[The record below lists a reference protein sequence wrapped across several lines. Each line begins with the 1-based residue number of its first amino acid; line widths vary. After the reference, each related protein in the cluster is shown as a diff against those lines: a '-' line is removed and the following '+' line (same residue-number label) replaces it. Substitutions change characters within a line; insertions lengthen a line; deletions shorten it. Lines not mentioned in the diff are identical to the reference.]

1 MMPWRERLRG
11 LPVFGGGEPT
21 FDTSDVPST
30 PLELFE
36 RWLGEAIDAGLLQ
49 PHAMTLAT
57 AGPQAR
63 TLILKDVDARGFWFA
78 ASDDSPKGRA
88 LGADRHVALL
98 FYWRELG
105 RQVRIEG
112 VATKGSP
119 EESAADFL
127 DRSPSARAGVF
138 AGHQSEAVDR
148 VELDRAAARKRAES
162 GEVSPDWV
170 TWCVEPRSVEFWQA
184 EASREHTRL
193 RYEHGADGWVRH
205 VLVQ

>member
-1 MMPWRERLRG
+1 
-11 LPVFGGGEPT
+11 VFVGDEPT
-21 FDTSDVPST
+21 FELKGVPST
-30 PLELFE
+30 PLALFE
-36 RWLGEAIDAGLLQ
+36 RWLSEAIDCGVLQ

-63 TLILKDVDARGFWFA
+63 TLILKDVDARGFWFS

-105 RQVRIEG
+105 RQVRVEG
-112 VATKGSP
+112 VAVRGTP
-119 EESAADFL
+119 EQNSADFL
-127 DRSPSARAGVF
+127 ERSPSARAGVL
-138 AGHQSEAVDR
+138 AGHQSAPVDR
-148 VELDRAAARKRAES
+148 VELDLETARARAEA
-162 GEVSPDWV
+162 GDVADDWV

-193 RYEHGADGWVRH
+193 RYEHGPNGWERH
-205 VLVQ
+205 RLVP

>member
-1 MMPWRERLRG
+1 MFVG
-11 LPVFGGGEPT
+11 DEPT
-21 FDTSDVPST
+21 FELKGVPST
-30 PLELFE
+30 PLALFE
-36 RWLGEAIDAGLLQ
+36 RWLSEAIDGGVLQ

-63 TLILKDVDARGFWFA
+63 TLILKDVDARGFWFS

-105 RQVRIEG
+105 RQVRVEG
-112 VATKGSP
+112 VAVRGSA

-127 DRSPSARAGVF
+127 ERSPSARAGVL
-138 AGHQSEAVDR
+138 AGHQSAPVDR
-148 VELDRAAARKRAES
+148 VELDLETARARAEA
-162 GEVSPDWV
+162 GDVADDWV

-193 RYEHGADGWVRH
+193 RYQHGPNGWERH
-205 VLVQ
+205 RLVP

>member
-1 MMPWRERLRG
+1 MFVG
-11 LPVFGGGEPT
+11 DEPA
-21 FDTSDVPST
+21 FELKDVPST
-30 PLELFE
+30 PLALFE
-36 RWLGEAIDAGLLQ
+36 RWLSEAIDGGVLQ

-63 TLILKDVDARGFWFA
+63 TLILKDVDARGFWFS

-105 RQVRIEG
+105 RQVRVEG
-112 VATKGSP
+112 VAVRGTP
-119 EESAADFL
+119 EQNAADFL
-127 DRSPSARAGVF
+127 ERSPSARAGVL
-138 AGHQSEAVDR
+138 AGHQSAPVDR
-148 VELDRAAARKRAES
+148 VELDLETARARAEA
-162 GEVSPDWV
+162 GDVADDWV

-193 RYEHGADGWVRH
+193 RYEHGPNGWERH
-205 VLVQ
+205 RLVP

>member
-1 MMPWRERLRG
+1 MTWRERLRG
-11 LPVFGGGEPT
+11 LPVFVGDEPT
-21 FDTSDVPST
+21 FELKDVPST
-30 PLELFE
+30 PLALFE
-36 RWLGEAIDAGLLQ
+36 RWLSEAIDGGVLQ

-63 TLILKDVDARGFWFA
+63 TLILKDVDARGFWFS

-105 RQVRIEG
+105 RQVRVEG
-112 VATKGSP
+112 VAVRGSA
-119 EESAADFL
+119 EESATDFL
-127 DRSPSARAGVF
+127 ERSPSARARVL
-138 AGHQSEAVDR
+138 AGHQSAPVDR
-148 VELDRAAARKRAES
+148 VELDLETARARAEA
-162 GEVSPDWV
+162 GDVADDWV

-193 RYEHGADGWVRH
+193 RYEHGPNGWERH
-205 VLVQ
+205 RLVP